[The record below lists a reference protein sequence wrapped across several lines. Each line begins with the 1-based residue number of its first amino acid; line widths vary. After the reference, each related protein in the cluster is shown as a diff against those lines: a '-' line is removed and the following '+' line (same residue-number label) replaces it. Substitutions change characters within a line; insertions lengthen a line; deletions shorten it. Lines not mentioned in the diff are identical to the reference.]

1 LAPAFTRKTFPVT
14 HLVSPTCSLASP
26 MGRQSEA
33 ASALEDSRKVSTAI
47 LVSMTMSVEVPT
59 TNRNLSYLDIYF
71 LLGNDGMNLVS
82 MQGWMS
88 QDCL

>member
-1 LAPAFTRKTFPVT
+1 
-14 HLVSPTCSLASP
+14 
-26 MGRQSEA
+26 
-33 ASALEDSRKVSTAI
+33 
-47 LVSMTMSVEVPT
+47 MSVEVPT